1 MTSHILLTGG
11 HGLIGSEMPQGFALT
26 PTSDELNLLDY
37 KKLREF
43 VGDHEISEIIHL
55 AARVGGVH
63 ANDMNPFVFFSDN
76 LTINANVIRVC
87 GEFWLTHATFVLSTC
102 VFPVMVQYPLTE
114 VCLHFGEPHHTNFG
128 YAYAKRMLEVGARCL
143 RKDRNMQVRCVIP
156 CNVFGRNDMYDTTD
170 GHVIPSL
177 IHKCY
182 LAKKFDHA
190 FHVWGSGNSLRE
202 FVYAPDIARAIAR
215 IHTDDRDDVPTE
227 MIVSPS
233 EEHTIRDIVSMIAD
247 AMDFRGE
254 IIYDTDMPEGVHRKP
269 TNNSRFRAAYP
280 DFKFTDIKTA
290 IKETCNHVR
299 ANYDTIRK

>member
-1 MTSHILLTGG
+1 MNVLLTGG
-11 HGLIGSEMPQGFALT
+11 HGLIGSEMPNGFALT

-43 VGDHEISEIIHL
+43 VGDNEVTEIVHL
-55 AARVGGVH
+55 AAMVGGVR
-63 ANDMNPFVFFSDN
+63 ANDEHPFEFFTDN
-76 LTINANVIRVC
+76 LSINANVMRVC
-87 GEFWLTHATFVLSTC
+87 GEFWMNAATFVLSTC
-102 VFPVMVQYPLTE
+102 VFPVQVEYPLRE
-114 VCLHFGEPHHTNFG
+114 ESLHLGEPHHTNFG

-143 RKDRNMQVRCVIP
+143 RKDRNIQVRCVIP
-156 CNVFGRNDMYDTTD
+156 CNVFGRNDRYDTID

-190 FHVWGSGNSLRE
+190 FHVWGSGFALRE

-215 IHTDDRDDVPTE
+215 IHTDGREGIPTE

-233 EEHTIRDIVSMIAD
+233 EEHSIRDIVSMIAE
-247 AMDFRGE
+247 AMDFHGE
-254 IIYDTDMPEGVHRKP
+254 IFYDPSMPVGIHRKP
-269 TNNSRFRAAYP
+269 TDNSRFRAAYP